1 MSKEQS
7 QKQTKNKSKENIFK
21 KITKYFKGVK
31 KEMGR
36 IKWTSGKDMVKYSAA
51 ALTFVIFFC
60 LYFYLVEL
68 GAAFIRS
75 LV

>member
-1 MSKEQS
+1 MTKEV
-7 QKQTKNKSKENIFK
+7 KNKKETKNKKEHIFK
-21 KITKYFKGVK
+21 RIGKYFKGVK

>member
-36 IKWTSGKDMVKYSAA
+36 IKWTSGKDMIKYSAA

-60 LYFYLVEL
+60 LYFYVVEL
-68 GAAFIRS
+68 ASAFIRS
-75 LV
+75 LI